1 MVGKSEEYSL
11 ADGSR
16 LDSGWVFSFVTLFI
30 KHIHQREGREND
42 HWTSNVASFT
52 TLISMV
58 EEKFKSLVEIKI

>member
-42 HWTSNVASFT
+42 H
-52 TLISMV
+52 
-58 EEKFKSLVEIKI
+58 